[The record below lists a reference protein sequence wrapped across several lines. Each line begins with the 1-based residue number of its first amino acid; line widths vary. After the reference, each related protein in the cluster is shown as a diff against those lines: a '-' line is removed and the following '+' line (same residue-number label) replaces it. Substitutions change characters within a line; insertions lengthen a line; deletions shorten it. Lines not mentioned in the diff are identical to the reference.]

1 MKTTTRKIAVI
12 SGMALAL
19 VLASTPII
27 SSASPRRARTVKKG
41 APLLHPGA
49 SRGGE
54 DRRARLV
61 RKAKILVRKVT
72 RPQRP
77 QKRSSIRLDWQ
88 PKSKA
93 DFNIVG
99 LVKGFQ
105 AQVPKKIQRKMAKA
119 SDRKLAKAHS
129 VSYTQKV
136 DDGLGRGPKRAA
148 VHITRGNVN
157 LPLGSFLKR
166 MPADQWGV
174 KLDHYLGGAV
184 KVTKRDAK
192 GRPTEQ
198 VERMVLSG
206 LPGNINMR
214 ALNLDMSKVEKK
226 EVVRDKAGKV
236 KKVTMFW
243 RVHDSANRTTI
254 MDVGSVSFEA
264 NGNNKTMVTFHS
276 AHRLGKNGLQF
287 PNAVVKPTLRSFFS
301 DHVKHYRNITTK

>member
-1 MKTTTRKIAVI
+1 MTTFKNITIV
-12 SGMALAL
+12 GMTLAL
-19 VLASTPII
+19 VLASTPVV
-27 SSASPRRARTVKKG
+27 SEASPRRARIIQKG
-41 APLLHPGA
+41 K
-49 SRGGE
+49 
-54 DRRARLV
+54 RLV
-61 RKAKILVRKVT
+61 RKAKVMIRKAT
-72 RPQRP
+72 RPLRP
-77 QKRSSIRLDWQ
+77 QKAPIRLDWM
-88 PKSKA
+88 PKSKG
-93 DFNIVG
+93 DFNIVP

-105 AQVPKKIQRKMAKA
+105 AQVPKRIQKKMARA
-119 SDRKLAKAHS
+119 SERKLAKTHS

-136 DDGLGRGPKRAA
+136 DDGLGKGPKKAA
-148 VHITRGNVN
+148 VHITRGTVN

-192 GRPTEQ
+192 GRPMEQ

-206 LPGNINMR
+206 LPGNLNIRGM
-214 ALNLDMSKVEKK
+214 NLDMSKVEKK

-236 KKVTMFW
+236 KKVTMVW

-264 NGNNKTMVTFHS
+264 RGNNKTMVTFHS

-287 PNAVVKPTLRSFFS
+287 PNVVVKPTLRSFFT
-301 DHVKHYRNITTK
+301 DHVDHYRNITTK